1 MSIAYQLVHRATR
14 RGPLKQAVRAFF
26 AALPDVR
33 VTRSVPH
40 LGQIRLSVRR
50 QHWLMGRDNFEGHRR
65 IFGMFA
71 GLIRPGDTF
80 YEVGANTGYYA
91 RFVLHHLPVGSL
103 VAFEPMAGNLDLLR
117 RNLELGRF
125 APGRW
130 RVEPVA
136 LSDEDGTADLQVD
149 DVADGSA
156 VLDRL
161 TGGAAS
167 GGRAARGLG
176 PKVERVSVRRLD
188 SLVAEDRLPP
198 PGVMKVDTEGAE
210 ALVFAGATETLRA
223 HRPRLVIAT
232 HGPDKVTATIRTLEP
247 LGYQVWGYAAV
258 DGGEV
263 YRRLSIDDADAL
275 ADNNLIASTDEA
287 DVREPIEPI
296 DLSTCPMPEP

>member
-1 MSIAYQLVHRATR
+1 M
-14 RGPLKQAVRAFF
+14 
-26 AALPDVR
+26 R
-33 VTRSVPH
+33 VTRAVPH
-40 LGQIRLSVRR
+40 LGPLRFSVRR
-50 QHWLMGRDNFEGHRR
+50 QHWLMGRDNFGGHRR

-71 GLIRPGDTF
+71 RLIRPGDTF

-91 RFVLHHLPVGSL
+91 RFLLHHLPVGSL

-117 RNLELGRF
+117 RNLELGGF

-130 RVEPVA
+130 RVEPLA

-167 GGRAARGLG
+167 GGRAARGLA
-176 PKVERVSVRRLD
+176 PKVERVPVRRLD
-188 SLVAEDRLPP
+188 GLIADDGLPP

-210 ALVFAGATETLRA
+210 ALVFAGAAGTLRE

-232 HGPDKVTATIRTLEP
+232 HGPDKVAATIGVLEP
-247 LGYQVWGYAAV
+247 LGYQVWGYAA
-258 DGGEV
+258 DGGGEV
-263 YRRLSIDDADAL
+263 YRRLGVADADGL

-296 DLSTCPMPEP
+296 DLSACPTPG